1 MRRTSLALVSVLA
14 LGVSPALAQPTPGAP
29 TAAKQEP
36 TPIPVE
42 AALADI
48 KAAYA
53 GITAEEITVKIKT
66 PQGSE
71 RTDRMTVRLDGG
83 ADGRPRRLM
92 LEMGTLR
99 IALADGHLVAANTSA
114 PSKCYKR
121 DYAGPLN
128 AEVVRAVLPP
138 LPLPELDLLG
148 EGLAVLRNPTPY
160 TPGVSWT
167 SATAM
172 PSARPPT
179 MTLAGSFPSGTVSLT
194 AMVNSARL
202 VRLTG
207 VIKARDG
214 ETTLDLAFRP
224 VEPGDPATWTV
235 GTEGCEAVG
244 SLAELRPPA
253 RPVGPIQ
260 PGQPVPEM
268 AFTKPD
274 MTAWTLSGALDAG
287 RPLALVLY
295 RGGGTPE
302 RSTAAATDAR
312 SALSLLRALRQGRP
326 LPGETETPPPLEFS
340 TAAAIA
346 IELGEFSPA
355 KWEESQRG
363 WGAITRARTPASA
376 IEADDLMWASSA
388 AQTIE
393 RFVPGAN
400 AVAVVINPDR
410 SLKGV
415 VKLDGRAA
423 EGEAVG
429 SELRALLKSPP

>member
-1 MRRTSLALVSVLA
+1 MRRMILMLVSAAA
-14 LGVSPALAQPTPGAP
+14 LCGSPVLAQPTPGAP
-29 TAAKQEP
+29 AAAKQEL

-42 AALADI
+42 VALADI
-48 KAAYA
+48 KGAYA
-53 GITAEEITVKIKT
+53 GVTAEEVTIKIKT
-66 PQGSE
+66 PQGPE

-99 IALADGHLVAANTSA
+99 IAVADGHMVAVNTSA
-114 PSKCYKR
+114 PGKCYKR
-121 DYAGPLN
+121 DYSGPLN
-128 AEVVRAVLPP
+128 AEVVRAILPP

-148 EGLAVLRNPTPY
+148 DGLEMLRNPTPY

-167 SATAM
+167 GATAM
-172 PSARPPT
+172 QSARPPT
-179 MTLAGSFPSGTVSLT
+179 MTLTGSFPAGTVLLT
-194 AMVNSARL
+194 AQVSSARL
-202 VRLTG
+202 VHLTG
-207 VIKARDG
+207 VIKGKDG

-224 VEPGDPATWTV
+224 VEPGDPATWVV
-235 GTEGCEAVG
+235 GTEGCDATG

-253 RPVGPIQ
+253 KSSGPIQ
-260 PGQPVPEM
+260 PGQPVPEV

-274 MTAWTLSGALDAG
+274 MTAWTLFGALDAG
-287 RPLALVLY
+287 RPLALVLL

-302 RSTAAATDAR
+302 RAAGAANDAR
-312 SALSLLRALRQGRP
+312 NALSLLRALRQGRP
-326 LPGETETPPPLEFS
+326 LPGETEAPPPLEFS
-340 TAAAIA
+340 TAAAIV

-363 WGAITRARTPASA
+363 WGTITRARTPASA

-400 AVAVVINPDR
+400 AVTIVINPDR
-410 SLKGV
+410 SLRGV

-423 EGEAVG
+423 DGEAVG
-429 SELRALLKSPP
+429 AELRALLK